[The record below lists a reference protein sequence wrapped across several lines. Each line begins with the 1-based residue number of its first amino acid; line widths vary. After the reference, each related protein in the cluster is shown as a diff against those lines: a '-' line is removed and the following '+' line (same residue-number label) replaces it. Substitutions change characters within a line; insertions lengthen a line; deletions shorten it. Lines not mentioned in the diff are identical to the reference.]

1 MPDKNIVDDYYAQA
15 SAPEQKAETQGDKP
29 KVQIKGKLKIKS
41 KPEEQKAPQ
50 KAQASDSSAPKV
62 QKVKK

>member
-15 SAPEQKAETQGDKP
+15 SAPETKAEAQGEKP
-29 KVQIKGKLKIKS
+29 KVQIKGKLKLKA
-41 KPEEQKAPQ
+41 KPDEQKAPEKIQ
-50 KAQASDSSAPKV
+50 KNEASTQKV